1 MMKGNEDWGR
11 QAEKKMQKYH
21 KCSRPGVGNVGPVE
35 FSSNP
40 NQTHLNKLIKVF
52 RITRLQ
58 ASEFFFRVVAK
69 PMSIEDQEEKL

>member
-58 ASEFFFRVVAK
+58 AGEFFFQGW
-69 PMSIEDQEEKL
+69 S

>member
-1 MMKGNEDWGR
+1 MMKVNEDWGC

-21 KCSRPGVGNVGPVE
+21 KCSRPGVGNVSPVE

-58 ASEFFFRVVAK
+58 AGEVFFQGW
-69 PMSIEDQEEKL
+69 S

>member
-21 KCSRPGVGNVGPVE
+21 KCSRPGVGNVGPGVYPVE
-35 FSSNP
+35 FSSKP
-40 NQTHLNKLIKVF
+40 NQTHLYKLIKVF

-58 ASEFFFRVVAK
+58 ASEFFFQGW
-69 PMSIEDQEEKL
+69 S